1 MLDNVGKSEKV
12 IQVLRDL
19 KSATAA
25 EIAVLASCS
34 PSAVRDVLQEAM
46 ETDSRIKSIRGK
58 GYVYSED
65 DTKNSEGYTDMTPYL
80 AMMNAPVS
88 DSVYTDG
95 AIYARAA
102 DWEGYQA
109 DPEWY
114 LIVRGFKTHTE
125 ALQVYETSHNYYDAE
140 HCIAF
145 YIEEFDR
152 EYFVDPRR
160 LMIVTPKKI
169 GKCQAYIMP
178 EEFARIKEAIIHE
191 LYLDVTSVP
200 KEAMTQSEA
209 IAVLKES
216 GWLKSHDDAVA
227 SAVAPTVQAT
237 DENIELIKRER
248 DIWKE
253 AFFASCGRFA
263 S

>member
-1 MLDNVGKSEKV
+1 MEREEK
-12 IQVLRDL
+12 IISTLKDL

-46 ETDSRIKSIRGK
+46 ETDPRIKSIRGK
-58 GYVYSED
+58 GYVFTED
-65 DTKNSEGYTDMTPYL
+65 ETRNTEGYSDITPYL

-88 DSVYTDG
+88 ESVYTDG
-95 AIYARAA
+95 AIYARNA
-102 DWEGYQA
+102 DWEGFQG

-114 LIVRGFKTHTE
+114 LIIRGFKTHTE
-125 ALQVYETSHNYYDAE
+125 ALQVYETSHGYYDPE

-145 YIEEFDR
+145 YIEDAER

-160 LMIVTPKKI
+160 VMIVTPKKI
-169 GKCQAYIMP
+169 GKCQHYISP
-178 EEFARIKEAIIHE
+178 EDFVRIKRAILTE
-191 LYLDVTSVP
+191 LYLDIEAVP
-200 KEAMTQSEA
+200 KEAMSQSEA
-209 IAVLKES
+209 IAILRQS

-227 SAVAPTVQAT
+227 AAVQVPTAVLEA
-237 DENIELIKRER
+237 DPNIEVIKRER

-253 AFFASCGRFA
+253 AFYASCGRFA